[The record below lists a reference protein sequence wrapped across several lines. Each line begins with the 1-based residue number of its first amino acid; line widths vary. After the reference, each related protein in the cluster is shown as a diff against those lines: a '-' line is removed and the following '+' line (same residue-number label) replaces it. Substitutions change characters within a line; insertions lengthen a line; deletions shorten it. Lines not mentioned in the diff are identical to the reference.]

1 MRRSVSHRL
10 ERMAKRLTTGSALPR
25 SSPRK
30 GPHTR
35 PILIE
40 KNEARRV
47 LIREDRKIP
56 PSHTGHS
63 QDRGESTLSIHSLG
77 LPTTAVHGGR
87 GVRVIE
93 ALSWRT

>member
-56 PSHTGHS
+56 PSHTG
-63 QDRGESTLSIHSLG
+63 Q
-77 LPTTAVHGGR
+77 GGIDPVDTFAR
-87 GVRVIE
+87 LAYNCG
-93 ALSWRT
+93 A

>member
-10 ERMAKRLTTGSALPR
+10 KRMAKRLTTGSALPR

-56 PSHTGHS
+56 PSHTG
-63 QDRGESTLSIHSLG
+63 QGETTLSIHSLG
-77 LPTTAVHGGR
+77 LPTTLGQEARAGG
-87 GVRVIE
+87 E